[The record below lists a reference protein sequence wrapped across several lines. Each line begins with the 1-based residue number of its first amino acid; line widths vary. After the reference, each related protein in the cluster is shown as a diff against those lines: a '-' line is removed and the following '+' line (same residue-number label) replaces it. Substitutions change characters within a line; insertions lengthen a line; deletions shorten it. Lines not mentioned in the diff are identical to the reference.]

1 MSEALATIAV
11 AVVTVVGGIIAAIMN
26 SRAESEKSI
35 PDQYKELVEEIN
47 QFQAAKALEQD
58 KKIAALTE
66 RVEALQ
72 VIADKYDVAVSHIR
86 RLRNH
91 LPEAALPAVPPRIAD
106 DVHGY

>member
-1 MSEALATIAV
+1 MSEALATIVV
-11 AVVTVVGGIIAAIMN
+11 AVVTVIGGAIAALLN

-35 PDQYKELVEEIN
+35 PAQYKELVEEIN
-47 QFQAAKALEQD
+47 QFQAEKALEQD

-86 RLRNH
+86 SLRDRL
-91 LPEAALPAVPPRIAD
+91 PVEGLPAVPPRIAD